1 MVWQVARWVARRL
14 FSLQSSPW
22 EETLLLARW
31 QSQIPGVGDA
41 YQVSTRMLK
50 GLAVVSDG
58 EQERF
63 WKYLPADQILQQ
75 GEPHKAFAALFE
87 WKDKW
92 LLDEMQP
99 YLDVI
104 MDATAV
110 SRDDLLVRYTK
121 LTTEDFQGTTIKLY
135 QKR

>member
-1 MVWQVARWVARRL
+1 LQVARWVARRL
-14 FSLQSSPW
+14 FSLQSTPW

-41 YQVSTRMLK
+41 YQVSIRMLK

-75 GEPHKAFAALFE
+75 GEPDKAFEALFE
-87 WKDKW
+87 WKEKW

-110 SRDDLLVRYTK
+110 PRDDLLVRYTK
-121 LTTEDFQGTTIKLY
+121 MTTEDYQGTTIKLY